1 MDKNG
6 TIYTTVF
13 SFVTTAIFVGALALV
28 NGGLKS
34 EIDNNILRAER
45 SSILSALGIEH
56 DRNSL
61 EDINPKYESIDI
73 RYYQKVSEG
82 QYQDISSEIDSPE
95 DWNARLT
102 FSVDPTEYEVLY
114 YVNQPGSEGLIA
126 KRFTGAGLWGQIEG
140 VLTVNSSVTRTRGL
154 EIISHNET
162 PGLGA
167 RITEDPFKN
176 QLNDEAIVG
185 AAGVQVLKPKEGASA
200 DEVDRDDG
208 VIDAI
213 TGATRTSD
221 AMSDIFRKS
230 ISVLRAIEG
239 ESNE

>member
-1 MDKNG
+1 LW
-6 TIYTTVF
+6 T
-13 SFVTTAIFVGALALV
+13 
-28 NGGLKS
+28 
-34 EIDNNILRAER
+34 E
-45 SSILSALGIEH
+45 
-56 DRNSL
+56 
-61 EDINPKYESIDI
+61 
-73 RYYQKVSEG
+73 
-82 QYQDISSEIDSPE
+82 
-95 DWNARLT
+95 LT
-102 FSVDPTEYEVLY
+102 C
-114 YVNQPGSEGLIA
+114 EGLVA
-126 KRFTGAGLWGQIEG
+126 KRFNGAGLWGLDRRRSYSECRW
-140 VLTVNSSVTRTRGL
+140 VTRTRGL

-167 RITEDPFKN
+167 RITQDPFRN